1 MFENRKIRYKK
12 REIHPITMFILL
24 TLAVLVLSSIL
35 SIFKIQASYSTI
47 NSANQLENE
56 AVSVVGL
63 FNFDGIRSIISDA
76 AKNFASFAPLTTLL
90 VALIGLSV
98 AHASGLIDTFIKR
111 VTLRINNKTLTFLLI
126 FLATISSI
134 INEVGYVILIPLA
147 ALVFLANGRNPL
159 LGITAAFCG
168 VAFGYGVTIFAGSM
182 ENNLLHYTQQ
192 AAFLVDANYHV
203 ALLSNLF
210 AIILST
216 VVVSLVGTFI
226 IENVVSKRVGRYHIY
241 TEEQSSETKE
251 IRLSDVEIEQ
261 QKKLEAEINEK
272 KGLKNALIMFIIFGL
287 AFIYMIIPNLP
298 GSGLLLDTSE
308 KAYINQLFGAK
319 SYFHE
324 GFTCLI
330 SLLFFCTGIA
340 YAIGAKTIKNDKE
353 LIDKASNYLKD
364 IGQLCV
370 LIFFA
375 AQFISVYKK
384 SNIGLVVTAFIS
396 GIIRDLPFGG
406 LPLIITVMLLISIAG
421 LFVTTQT
428 QKWAI
433 FAPVVVPLFMQ
444 NNITPQFAQFVFRA
458 ADSMAKGFTPLLA
471 YFVIYVGYLNIY
483 NTEKNPI
490 TIKKAFQ
497 YIKPYYLII
506 GITWILIVALM
517 YIMGINIGPGVTP
530 GY

>member
-1 MFENRKIRYKK
+1 MFEKRKIRYKK

-24 TLAVLVLSSIL
+24 TLAVMVLSSIL
-35 SIFKIQASYSTI
+35 SAFKIQASYSTI

-63 FNFDGIRSIISDA
+63 CNFDGIKSIISDA

-98 AHASGLIDTFIKR
+98 AHASGFIDTFIKR

-126 FLATISSI
+126 FFATISSI

-159 LGITAAFCG
+159 LGIVAAFCG

-192 AAFLVDANYHV
+192 AAYLVDANYHV
-203 ALLSNLF
+203 ALLSNLI
-210 AIILST
+210 AIIIST
-216 VVVSLVGTFI
+216 VAVSLVGTFI

-241 TEEQSSETKE
+241 TEEQNSETKE
-251 IRLSDVEIEQ
+251 IRLSDVEEEQ
-261 QKKLEAEINEK
+261 QRKLEAEINEK
-272 KGLKNALIMFIIFGL
+272 KGLKNAYIVFFIFVL
-287 AFIYMIIPNLP
+287 LFIYMIIPNLP
-298 GSGLLLDTSE
+298 GSGLLLDTNE
-308 KAYINQLFGAK
+308 KAYINQLFGGK
-319 SYFHE
+319 SYFQE
-324 GFTCLI
+324 GFTHLV
-330 SLLFFCTGIA
+330 SLLLLSTGIA

-353 LIDKASNYLKD
+353 LIDKSSNYLKD

-375 AQFISVYKK
+375 AQFIAVYKK
-384 SNIGLVVTAFIS
+384 SNIGLVITAFIS
-396 GIIRDLPFGG
+396 SIIRDLPFGG
-406 LPLIITVMLLISIAG
+406 IPLIVAVMILISISG

-483 NTEKNPI
+483 NTEKDPI
-490 TIKKAFQ
+490 TIKKAFH
-497 YIKPYYLII
+497 YVKPYYLII

-517 YIMGINIGPGVTP
+517 YVTGISIGPGIKP
-530 GY
+530 GF

>member
-1 MFENRKIRYKK
+1 MFEKRKVRYKK

-24 TLAVLVLSSIL
+24 TLAVVVFSSIL
-35 SIFKIQASYSTI
+35 SIFKIQASYSKI
-47 NSANQLENE
+47 NASNQLENE
-56 AVSVVGL
+56 VVSVVGL
-63 FNFDGIRSIISDA
+63 FNFDGFKSIVSDS

-111 VTLRINNKTLTFLLI
+111 VTLRINNKTITFVLI

-159 LGITAAFCG
+159 LGIAAAFCG

-182 ENNLLHYTQQ
+182 ENNLLDFTQQ
-192 AAFLVDANYHV
+192 AAFLVDPNYHV
-203 ALLSNLF
+203 GLLSNLI
-210 AIILST
+210 AIIIST
-216 VVVSLVGTFI
+216 GVVSLVGTFI
-226 IENVVSKRVGRYHIY
+226 IENVVSKKIGRYHIY
-241 TEEQSSETKE
+241 SEEQYGETKE
-251 IRLSDVEIEQ
+251 IRLSDVEEEQ
-261 QKKLEAEINEK
+261 QKKLEEEINEK
-272 KGLKNALIMFIIFGL
+272 KGLKNASIIFL
-287 AFIYMIIPNLP
+287 IFVLLFIYMLIPNLP
-298 GSGLLLDTSE
+298 GSGMLLDMNE
-308 KAYINQLFGAK
+308 KAYINQLFGVK
-319 SYFHE
+319 SYFQE
-324 GFTCLI
+324 GFTYLV
-330 SLLFFCTGIA
+330 SLLFLFTGIA

-353 LIDKASNYLKD
+353 LIDKASHYLKD

-370 LIFFA
+370 LIFVA
-375 AQFISVYKK
+375 SQFISVFKK
-384 SNIGLVVTAFIS
+384 SNIGTVIVAFIS

-406 LPLIITVMLLISIAG
+406 IPLIIMVLVLISISG

-458 ADSMAKGFTPLLA
+458 ADSIAKGFTPLLA

-483 NTEKNPI
+483 NTEKDPI
-490 TIKKAFQ
+490 TIKKALQF
-497 YIKPYYLII
+497 IKPYYIII

-517 YIMGINIGPGVTP
+517 YVTGISIGPGVTP
-530 GY
+530 GF

>member
-1 MFENRKIRYKK
+1 MFEKRKVRYKK

-24 TLAVLVLSSIL
+24 TLAVLILSSIL
-35 SIFKIQASYSTI
+35 SAFKIQASYSKI
-47 NSANQLENE
+47 GAANQLENE

-63 FNFDGIRSIISDA
+63 FNFNGIKSIISDA
-76 AKNFASFAPLTTLL
+76 AKNFASFAPLTTLI
-90 VALIGLSV
+90 VGLIGLSV

-111 VTLRINNKTLTFLLI
+111 VTLRINNKTLTFAII

-159 LGITAAFCG
+159 LGIAAAFCG

-182 ENNLLHYTQQ
+182 ENNLLHFTQQ
-192 AAFLVDANYHV
+192 AAYLVDENYHV

-210 AIILST
+210 AIIIAT
-216 VVVSLVGTFI
+216 GVVSIVGTFV
-226 IENVVSKRVGRYHIY
+226 IENIVSKKIGRYHLY
-241 TEEQSSETKE
+241 TEEQIGETKE
-251 IRLSDVEIEQ
+251 IRLADVEIEQ
-261 QKKLEAEINEK
+261 QKKLETEINEK
-272 KGLKNALIMFIIFGL
+272 KGLKNALIIFIIFAL
-287 AFIYMIIPNLP
+287 LFVYMIIPNLP
-298 GSGLLLDTSE
+298 GSGLLLDMNE
-308 KAYINQLFGAK
+308 KAYINQLFGEKA
-319 SYFHE
+319 YFQE
-324 GFTCLI
+324 GFTILI
-330 SLLFFCTGIA
+330 SFLFFSTGIA
-340 YAIGAKTIKNDKE
+340 YAIGAKTLKNDKE
-353 LIDKASNYLKD
+353 LIDKASHYLKD

-375 AQFISVYKK
+375 SQFIAVYKK
-384 SNIGLVVTAFIS
+384 SNIGTVIVAFIS
-396 GIIRDLPFGG
+396 GFIRDLPFGG
-406 LPLIITVMLLISIAG
+406 LPLIIAVLILISISG

-490 TIKKAFQ
+490 TIKKAMQ
-497 YIKPYYLII
+497 YIKPYYIII

-517 YIMGINIGPGVTP
+517 YVTGISIGPGVTP